1 METVKTAEQTNSVD
15 SGVAQGTGAEATT
28 GQVDT
33 SASTEQGNN
42 NGANNTPSQND
53 GNGSK
58 SSNQNS
64 ATNKVF
70 ADLRRKLKAAEKAK
84 DDAVKAKEVEMVK
97 MMYKT
102 NQWTGKS
109 IEDEYDV
116 EEFLAMQ
123 KLADEGHDPIT
134 AYSEQLKQRK
144 RDAAHDARVKADED
158 SLRQTRATT
167 YLNEFREKYK
177 DVSVSELLADKDFM
191 EFGAEA
197 LEVMPLTKVY
207 EAYISL
213 KSKLAEKQRA
223 DALAANSSV
232 AVGSVTSANESTDNS
247 FFTREQVLNMSTEEI
262 RKNYDKIRASQE
274 RW

>member
-1 METVKTAEQTNSVD
+1 METVKTAEQTNGVD

-58 SSNQNS
+58 SSNQDS

-70 ADLRRKLKAAEKAK
+70 ADLRRKLKAAKKAK

-102 NQWTGKS
+102 NQWTGKP

-116 EEFLAMQ
+116 EEFLAMK
-123 KLADEGHDPIT
+123 KLAEEGHDPIT
-134 AYSEQLKQRK
+134 AYSEQLKQHK

-158 SLRQTRATT
+158 SLKQTRATT
-167 YLNEFREKYK
+167 YLNEFCEKYK

-247 FFTREQVLNMSTEEI
+247 FFTRDQVLNMSTEEI

-274 RW
+274 KW